1 MTARRAY
8 RISGRVQ
15 GVGFRWWARDAA
27 LGLGVRGIVRNDPD
41 GTVYLEAAG
50 DPDRLADL
58 EARLRSGPPHSRV
71 DRVAMEEP
79 GSDALPSTFEIT
91 RC

>member
-15 GVGFRWWARDAA
+15 GVGFRWWARNAA
-27 LGLGVRGIVRNDPD
+27 LELDVRGIVRNEPD

-50 DPDRLADL
+50 EANRLADL
-58 EARLRSGPPHSRV
+58 EDRLRSGPPHARV
-71 DRVAMEEP
+71 DHVATEEP
-79 GSDALPSTFEIT
+79 GTGSLPSTFEIT
-91 RC
+91 R